1 MAKRLSFR
9 GRAHECLRSETRSL
23 HEALD
28 ASMPLSDL
36 ANRQGYIRY
45 LSINWPCAS
54 IEEALEGA
62 GVHRILP
69 DWNYRRRR
77 FDLTDDLLALGV
89 TMPPSRTFQI
99 ANDAATILGWSYVLE
114 GSRLGA
120 SVILRKV
127 GVSALAEIRAATRF
141 LRHGLEENY
150 WNSFK
155 IVLAR
160 IDTDPEAITVA
171 CECARAAFECFL
183 GAGGIS
189 KTVAG
194 EVGSTPVRLFGG
206 SGPSK
211 F

>member
-1 MAKRLSFR
+1 MQLLFR

-45 LSINWPCAS
+45 LSINMPCAI

-77 FDLTDDLLALGV
+77 FDLADDLFALGV
-89 TMPPSRTFQI
+89 ALPPSRARQI
-99 ANDAATILGWSYVLE
+99 ANDTATILGWGYVLE

-127 GVSALAEIRAATRF
+127 EVSALAEIRAATHF
-141 LRHGLEENY
+141 LRHGLGKNY

-155 IVLAR
+155 IALAR
-160 IDTDPEAITVA
+160 IDADEAAIAVA
-171 CECARAAFECFL
+171 CEGARAAFECFL
-183 GAGGIS
+183 GSFAG
-189 KTVAG
+189 KRPKAVPA
-194 EVGSTPVRLFGG
+194 
-206 SGPSK
+206 
-211 F
+211 